1 MSCAILHQQ
10 PAQNKQHAVITL
22 HQVSVLGT
30 AGRNSVGQLGVGGN
44 ADVHE
49 PSTLQVQHK
58 HEQSVCLALAI
69 AASDLINKFIPGP
82 FTQQIYI
89 F

>member
-1 MSCAILHQQ
+1 M
-10 PAQNKQHAVITL
+10 
-22 HQVSVLGT
+22 LGT

-58 HEQSVCLALAI
+58 HEQCVCLAV
-69 AASDLINKFIPGP
+69 AASNLINKFIPGP
-82 FTQQIYI
+82 FTQQMLATYSDELRLYMVALSAWLC
-89 F
+89 